1 MIEPIG
7 RHLYPRFS
15 GEDSAGE
22 AIDLQ
27 GLETINVTSK
37 ATVESCVTEITQV
50 FGN

>member
-7 RHLYPRFS
+7 RHLYPQFS
-15 GEDSAGE
+15 GQDSAGDT
-22 AIDLQ
+22 INLL
-27 GLETINVTSK
+27 GLETINITAK